1 MIAIPN
7 YSLPPKPHVEGRTA
21 ILLGT
26 NPSAPLLYPYVFLHG
41 AYYCGTHYNLIV
53 LKRCCYIR
61 TNLNMQS
68 CRPLHHIVV
77 VGSKEDCAIRFYSVC
92 PNLQHNRRGLCHS
105 FLCILSH
112 WDATAAAPSLITM
125 RGPKHRW
132 WVFGAM
138 HPHSCQFGSICVQI
152 DIKVLLNPL

>member
-7 YSLPPKPHVEGRTA
+7 YSLPPKHHVEGRTA

-77 VGSKEDCAIRFYSVC
+77 VGSKEDAQSDSIVYAQIYNTIDVGCAIHFYASC
-92 PNLQHNRRGLCHS
+92 PIGMQQPQL
-105 FLCILSH
+105 
-112 WDATAAAPSLITM
+112 P
-125 RGPKHRW
+125 
-132 WVFGAM
+132 V
-138 HPHSCQFGSICVQI
+138 
-152 DIKVLLNPL
+152 